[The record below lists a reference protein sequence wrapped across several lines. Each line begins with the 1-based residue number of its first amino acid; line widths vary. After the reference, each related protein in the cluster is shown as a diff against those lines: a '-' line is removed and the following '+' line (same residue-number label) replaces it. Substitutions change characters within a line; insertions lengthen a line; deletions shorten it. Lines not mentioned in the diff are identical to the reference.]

1 MQDGE
6 VIVIDNPKVS
16 PICKE
21 CCRAGNC
28 NEFGEICCPIVCDG
42 KSYGVIGLIA
52 FSEEQRKI
60 IETNSD
66 GMVNFLTRMA
76 DLLSGKLKAAIKSY
90 ELDIEKK
97 KLETLVDGMDKSVVS
112 IDVDGRID
120 RYNLK
125 FKKMFNI
132 KDDITGKI
140 IFDIFKFIGKSYG
153 VIRLIAFSEE
163 QSNKIQTNSYVMV
176 NFLTR
181 MADLMSGKLKAAIK
195 SYELDIEKKKLET
208 LVDGM
213 DKSVVSIDV
222 DGRIDRYNLKFK
234 KMFNIKDDIT
244 GKIIFDIFKFIKI
257 PDKYRKGHSFSASF
271 NYKGGGKSIKGIYN
285 MSRIELNGE
294 IKGYVIDFTDKK
306 EAIKNYNKMN
316 KDRSIMIDN
325 IIGESEAIKKVKKE
339 TIMAAQSVSTV
350 LITGESG
357 TGKELFARAIH
368 NHSKR
373 AEYPFIAV
381 NCAAI
386 PDNLLESELF
396 GYEEGAFTGARKG
409 GKLGMFEIAHK
420 GSLFL
425 DEIGDMSLHLQSKLL
440 RVLQDEEGAFTGA
453 RKGGK
458 LGMFEIAHK
467 GSLFLD
473 EIGDMSL
480 HLQSKLLRV
489 LQEKEVNKIGAKS
502 NIEIDVRIIA
512 ATNKDLESMV
522 KEGTFRE
529 DLYYRLNVI
538 PIKLPSLSQ
547 RKGDIP
553 LLIDYMIREYSVKLE
568 KNVEGIDEVALDRM
582 QKYGWPG
589 NVREL
594 QNSIEYSVNMA
605 QGREITVDVLPK
617 SILEYEEKFEEDET
631 SAIETLEDLEKREI
645 KKALKRYGVYKKDKE
660 LAAKALGIS
669 RATLYRKIEK
679 YGIK

>member
-1 MQDGE
+1 
-6 VIVIDNPKVS
+6 
-16 PICKE
+16 
-21 CCRAGNC
+21 
-28 NEFGEICCPIVCDG
+28 
-42 KSYGVIGLIA
+42 
-52 FSEEQRKI
+52 
-60 IETNSD
+60 
-66 GMVNFLTRMA
+66 
-76 DLLSGKLKAAIKSY
+76 
-90 ELDIEKK
+90 
-97 KLETLVDGMDKSVVS
+97 
-112 IDVDGRID
+112 
-120 RYNLK
+120 
-125 FKKMFNI
+125 
-132 KDDITGKI
+132 
-140 IFDIFKFIGKSYG
+140 
-153 VIRLIAFSEE
+153 
-163 QSNKIQTNSYVMV
+163 
-176 NFLTR
+176 
-181 MADLMSGKLKAAIK
+181 
-195 SYELDIEKKKLET
+195 
-208 LVDGM
+208 M

-440 RVLQDEEGAFTGA
+440 RVLQ
-453 RKGGK
+453 
-458 LGMFEIAHK
+458 
-467 GSLFLD
+467 
-473 EIGDMSL
+473 
-480 HLQSKLLRV
+480 
-489 LQEKEVNKIGAKS
+489 EKEVNKIGAKS

-631 SAIETLEDLEKREI
+631 SAIETLENLEKREI
-645 KKALKRYGVYKKDKE
+645 QKALKRYGVYKKDKE